1 VNENPTHSARV
12 SAGAAKRPRVLSIN
26 AGLNGV
32 AGNTAVLLQRAR
44 ASLGERVVWRELTL
58 ADGVS
63 YVAARDE
70 ITSADAVIFGTGT
83 HWDSWSHLLQ
93 RFLEQATADEGS
105 SIWLGKPVAVIVTMH
120 SVGGKSVLSRL
131 QGVLNT
137 FGCLIPPMSG
147 LVYSAVNQATL
158 HSGTAATADVWSPED
173 VDVVCHNLLVA
184 LRVEATYRAW
194 PTDREDFA
202 ARWIR

>member
-1 VNENPTHSARV
+1 MSADA
-12 SAGAAKRPRVLSIN
+12 SSRPRVLIIN
-26 AGLNGV
+26 AGLNG
-32 AGNTAVLLQRAR
+32 AGGNTAVLLQRAR
-44 ASLGERVVWRELTL
+44 ESLGVRVALREIVL
-58 ADGVS
+58 AEGVS
-63 YVAARDE
+63 YAAARDE
-70 ITSADAVIFGTGT
+70 IASADALIFGTGT

-93 RFLEQATADEGS
+93 RFLEEATSDEGS
-105 SIWLGKPVAVIVTMH
+105 PSWLGKPVAVIVTMH

-158 HSGTAATADVWSPED
+158 QSGSTAIADVWAPED
-173 VDVVCHNLLVA
+173 VAVVCHNLLVA
-184 LRVEATYRAW
+184 LKVEATYRAW
-194 PTDREDFA
+194 PTDREDFS